1 MAEMQLWFF
10 AIAAMIECAALIWAL
25 GALIRAKD
33 KNARQKKMM
42 EWVIEH
48 RDDTTPGEF
57 GRELAEAEK
66 AAGER
71 FFADAQ
77 NDIEKAAEREEQAA

>member
-1 MAEMQLWFF
+1 MMEMQLWFF

-33 KNARQKKMM
+33 KNARQKKLL

-48 RDDTTPGEF
+48 RNDTTPGEF

-66 AAGER
+66 A
-71 FFADAQ
+71 
-77 NDIEKAAEREEQAA
+77 EREEMAA